1 MIVTA
6 VRAYRV
12 RVRPTDP
19 IRTGRGPVP
28 ERADLLIEL
37 VTDDGRSGWGNGSDS
52 DTGIAA
58 LAGAAPHVLGVDLHR
73 TDPRALWTALSKA
86 LPIGPLS
93 AVDTALWDL
102 RGQAL
107 GQSVASLLGAES
119 GHVRPQV
126 RAYATGLFRRERWTP
141 AEHARELVLEAE
153 GYAAAGYT
161 AMKLKT
167 GFGLDADTRHTAAIR
182 HAIGPEI
189 ALYVDSNAAYTPE
202 QSIALG
208 EAITDYDV
216 GWMEEPTGPLDW
228 AGYHQVREA
237 LGSLAAPIPV
247 AGGEQL
253 GAASDFTAGCDA
265 AAWDVVQPDVVS
277 AGGITGMWRL
287 GELVRG
293 KGMALVP
300 HCFHTGIALAAT
312 LHLLSAQ
319 PAQSAGARPG
329 LRLRTAAGIRPNRA
343 PHPPG
348 PRASAHQPPKR
359 ICPDPGRPRP
369 RHHRAARRTRPL
381 HHRRRDHRHHL
392 TGGYWLVKRGSPPPV
407 THPSS
412 VIPANAGIQKAMEL

>member
-6 VRAYRV
+6 VRAYRLQV
-12 RVRPTDP
+12 RLTDP
-19 IRTGRGPVP
+19 LRTGRGPLHQ
-28 ERADLLIEL
+28 RDDLLVEL
-37 VTDDGRSGWGNGSDS
+37 VTDDGHSGWGNGSDS
-52 DTGIAA
+52 APGIAA
-58 LAGAAPHVLGVDLHR
+58 LAGAASQVLGVDLHR
-73 TDPRALWTALSKA
+73 TDPRALWSALRET

-107 GQSVASLLGAES
+107 GQSVAGLLGTES

-126 RAYATGLFRRERWTP
+126 RAYATGLFRVERWTP
-141 AEHARELVLEAE
+141 AQHARELVYEAE
-153 GYAAAGYT
+153 GYATAGFA

-167 GFGLDADTRHTAAIR
+167 GFGLHADVRHTAAIR

-189 ALYVDSNAAYTPE
+189 ALYVDSNAAYTPQ

-208 EAITDYDV
+208 AAIADYDI
-216 GWMEEPTGPLDW
+216 GWMEEPTGPRDW
-228 AGYHQVREA
+228 AGYHQVRTA
-237 LGSLAAPIPV
+237 LQGLSTPIPV

-287 GELVRG
+287 GEIIRG
-293 KGMALVP
+293 KDMALVP

-319 PAQSAGARPG
+319 PLNPPGRGPAFAYEPLLEYDQTEHPTRQALVRPLISQHNGYVPVPAAPG
-329 LRLRTAAGIRPNRA
+329 LGITVRRDALERYTTAAETVA
-343 PHPPG
+343 
-348 PRASAHQPPKR
+348 
-359 ICPDPGRPRP
+359 
-369 RHHRAARRTRPL
+369 TL
-381 HHRRRDHRHHL
+381 
-392 TGGYWLVKRGSPPPV
+392 
-407 THPSS
+407 
-412 VIPANAGIQKAMEL
+412 

>member
-19 IRTGRGPVP
+19 IHTGRGPVP
-28 ERADLLIEL
+28 ARADLLVEL

-52 DTGIAA
+52 ETGIAA
-58 LAGAAPHVLGVDLHR
+58 LATAAPHVLGVDPTHI
-73 TDPRALWTALSKA
+73 DPRVLWTTLREA

-102 RGQAL
+102 RGQAFDR
-107 GQSVASLLGAES
+107 SVASLLGAES

-126 RAYATGLFRRERWTP
+126 RAYATGLFRRERWTA

-167 GFGLDADTRHTAAIR
+167 GFGLEADTRHTAAIR
-182 HAIGPEI
+182 RTIGPDV
-189 ALYVDSNAAYTPE
+189 ALYVDSNAAYTPQ

-208 EAITDYDV
+208 EAIADYDV
-216 GWMEEPTGPLDW
+216 GWMEEPTGPTDW
-228 AGYHQVREA
+228 DGYHQVRTA
-237 LGSLAAPIPV
+237 LQDLAAPIPV

-253 GAASDFTAGCDA
+253 GTASDFTAGCDA

-287 GELVRG
+287 GRLVRG
-293 KGMALVP
+293 KDMAFVP

-319 PAQSAGARPG
+319 PLNPPGRGPAFAYEPLLEYDRTEHPTRQDLVRPLISQHSGFVPVPASPG
-329 LRLRTAAGIRPNRA
+329 LGITVQR
-343 PHPPG
+343 
-348 PRASAHQPPKR
+348 
-359 ICPDPGRPRP
+359 DML
-369 RHHRAARRTRPL
+369 ARYTTTSETIATL
-381 HHRRRDHRHHL
+381 
-392 TGGYWLVKRGSPPPV
+392 
-407 THPSS
+407 
-412 VIPANAGIQKAMEL
+412 

>member
-28 ERADLLIEL
+28 ARADLLVEL

-52 DTGIAA
+52 ETGIAA
-58 LAGAAPHVLGVDLHR
+58 LATAAPHVLGVDPSHI
-73 TDPRALWTALSKA
+73 DPRVLWTALREA

-102 RGQAL
+102 RGQAFDR
-107 GQSVASLLGAES
+107 SVASLLGAES

-126 RAYATGLFRRERWTP
+126 RAYATGLFRRERWTA
-141 AEHARELVLEAE
+141 AEHARELVIEAE

-182 HAIGPEI
+182 QAIGPDI
-189 ALYVDSNAAYTPE
+189 ALYVDSNAAYTPQ

-208 EAITDYDV
+208 EAIAAYDV
-216 GWMEEPTGPLDW
+216 GWMEEPTGPTDW
-228 AGYHQVREA
+228 DGYHQVRTA
-237 LGSLAAPIPV
+237 LQDLAAPIPV

-253 GAASDFTAGCDA
+253 GTASDFTAGCDA

-287 GELVRG
+287 GRLVRG
-293 KGMALVP
+293 KDMAFVP

-319 PAQSAGARPG
+319 PLNPPGRGPAFAYEPLLEYDRTEHPTRQDLVRPLISHDNGFVPVPAAPG
-329 LRLRTAAGIRPNRA
+329 LGITVQRDVLARYTTTAETVA
-343 PHPPG
+343 
-348 PRASAHQPPKR
+348 
-359 ICPDPGRPRP
+359 
-369 RHHRAARRTRPL
+369 TL
-381 HHRRRDHRHHL
+381 
-392 TGGYWLVKRGSPPPV
+392 
-407 THPSS
+407 
-412 VIPANAGIQKAMEL
+412 

>member
-12 RVRPTDP
+12 RVQPTDP

-28 ERADLLIEL
+28 ARADLLVEL

-52 DTGIAA
+52 ETGIAA
-58 LAGAAPHVLGVDLHR
+58 LAAAAPHVLGLDLHR
-73 TDPRALWTALSKA
+73 TDPQSLWPTLSKR

-102 RGQAL
+102 HGQAL
-107 GQSVASLLGAES
+107 GQSVASLLGTES

-126 RAYATGLFRRERWTP
+126 RAYATGLFRRERWTA
-141 AEHARELVLEAE
+141 AEHARELVIEAE

-182 HAIGPEI
+182 RAIGPDI
-189 ALYVDSNAAYTPE
+189 ALYVDSNAAYTPP

-208 EAITDYDV
+208 EAIADYDV
-216 GWMEEPTGPLDW
+216 GWMEEPTGPTDW
-228 AGYHQVREA
+228 AGYHQVRAA
-237 LGSLAAPIPV
+237 LQGISAPIPV

-253 GAASDFTAGCDA
+253 GAAADFAAGCDA

-287 GELVRG
+287 GELIRG

-319 PAQSAGARPG
+319 PLNPPGCGPPFAYEPLLEYDRTDHPTRQELMRPLISQHDGFVPVPAAPG
-329 LRLRTAAGIRPNRA
+329 LGITVQRDVLDRYTTTSETIAA
-343 PHPPG
+343 
-348 PRASAHQPPKR
+348 
-359 ICPDPGRPRP
+359 
-369 RHHRAARRTRPL
+369 L
-381 HHRRRDHRHHL
+381 
-392 TGGYWLVKRGSPPPV
+392 
-407 THPSS
+407 
-412 VIPANAGIQKAMEL
+412 

>member
-28 ERADLLIEL
+28 ERADLLVEL
-37 VTDDGRSGWGNGSDS
+37 VTDDGQSGWGNGSDS
-52 DTGIAA
+52 ATGIAA
-58 LAGAAPHVLGVDLHR
+58 LTGAAPHVLGVDLHL
-73 TDPRALWTALSKA
+73 TDPRSLWPALSEA

-119 GHVRPQV
+119 GHVYPQV
-126 RAYATGLFRRERWTP
+126 RAYATGLFRRERWTTTQ
-141 AEHARELVLEAE
+141 HARELVLEAE

-167 GFGLDADTRHTAAIR
+167 GFGLNADVRHTATIR
-182 HAIGPEI
+182 RAIGPEI
-189 ALYVDSNAAYTPE
+189 ALYVDSNAAYTPQ

-208 EAITDYDV
+208 ESNRRLRRRLDGRTH
-216 GWMEEPTGPLDW
+216 WTNSTGTATIRSARRSRTL
-228 AGYHQVREA
+228 
-237 LGSLAAPIPV
+237 SAPIPV

-253 GAASDFTAGCDA
+253 GAATDFTAGCDA

-287 GELVRG
+287 GELIRG
-293 KGMALVP
+293 KDMALVP

-319 PAQSAGARPG
+319 PLNPPGCGPPFAHEPLLEYDQTEHPTRQDLVRPLISHQNGFVPVPAAPG
-329 LRLRTAAGIRPNRA
+329 LGITVQRDVLARYTTATETIA
-343 PHPPG
+343 
-348 PRASAHQPPKR
+348 
-359 ICPDPGRPRP
+359 
-369 RHHRAARRTRPL
+369 TL
-381 HHRRRDHRHHL
+381 
-392 TGGYWLVKRGSPPPV
+392 
-407 THPSS
+407 
-412 VIPANAGIQKAMEL
+412 

>member
-12 RVRPTDP
+12 RVRPADP

-28 ERADLLIEL
+28 ERADLLVEL
-37 VTDDGRSGWGNGSDS
+37 VTADGRSGWGNGTDS
-52 DTGIAA
+52 ETGIAA
-58 LAGAAPHVLGVDLHR
+58 IAGAATHVLGVDLHL
-73 TDPRALWTALSKA
+73 TDPRSLWPALSEA

-126 RAYATGLFRRERWTP
+126 RAYATGLFRRERWTT

-167 GFGLDADTRHTAAIR
+167 GFGLDADIRHTAAIR
-182 HAIGPEI
+182 HAIGAEI
-189 ALYVDSNAAYTPE
+189 ALYVDSNAAYTPP

-208 EAITDYDV
+208 EAIADYDV
-216 GWMEEPTGPLDW
+216 GWMEEPTGPHDW
-228 AGYHQVREA
+228 AGYHQVRTA
-237 LGSLAAPIPV
+237 LGALAAPIPV

-253 GAASDFTAGCDA
+253 GAATDFTAGCDA

-287 GELVRG
+287 GELIRS
-293 KGMALVP
+293 KDMALVP

-319 PAQSAGARPG
+319 PLNPPGCGPPFAHEPLLEYDQTEHPTRQDLVRPLISQHDGYVPVPAAPG
-329 LRLRTAAGIRPNRA
+329 LGITVQRDVLARYTTATETIA
-343 PHPPG
+343 
-348 PRASAHQPPKR
+348 
-359 ICPDPGRPRP
+359 
-369 RHHRAARRTRPL
+369 TL
-381 HHRRRDHRHHL
+381 
-392 TGGYWLVKRGSPPPV
+392 
-407 THPSS
+407 
-412 VIPANAGIQKAMEL
+412 